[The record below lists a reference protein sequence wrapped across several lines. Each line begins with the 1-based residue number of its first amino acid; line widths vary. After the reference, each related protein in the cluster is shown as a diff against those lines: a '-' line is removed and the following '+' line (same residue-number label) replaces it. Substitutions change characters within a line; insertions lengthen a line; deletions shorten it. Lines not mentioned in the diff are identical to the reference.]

1 MDKELQQELKDMD
14 EENQSPKSDPR
25 VMQCELCKSTDIET
39 QMDVGWD
46 IDPEGEERQHLDK
59 CKKCGATRLWADR
72 IAYTPTRFFPFRWV
86 EKWEKKNAFGGYNFG
101 PEGW

>member
-72 IAYTPTRFFPFRWV
+72 IAYMATRCVSFRWV
-86 EKWEKKNAFGGYNFG
+86 GKWIKNEDFVGDNFG
-101 PEGW
+101 AEGW